1 MARHGAINRNNTK
14 INTPKQG
21 EEIMRHSDRGLQST
35 PAVTAALKAVLL
47 ASAAGFSLMAAS
59 GAMAQTATP
68 ASPAAQDPEE
78 EESSALDDVVVTGTA
93 IRGVA
98 PVGSATVGISR
109 EDIVQAPSR
118 DAGSLVARLPQA
130 SSQGTTLTSSGGR
143 AAGVNLRGL
152 GNNATLVLFDGR
164 RVVPQGGNAQVSDP
178 NLVPFSAIERVEVVT
193 DGASAIYGSDAVAGV
208 VNYILRRNY
217 DGAEI
222 STRYVNTLY
231 DQYAIDGVFGRTWS
245 GGSLLVSGA
254 YDTNDSVGRDARDYM
269 LQDLRPFGG
278 NDNRFVGT
286 TVFPDA
292 VGALIIGNTVYGL
305 PETNGVK
312 PTAAQVLAR
321 RNSPDLY
328 DSSHLYDFYTARERY
343 AFLMKA
349 RQEIAPGV
357 DVGYTGIYNL
367 RTNESRAG
375 DGFERVAITVRP
387 TSPYYIAGL
396 PAGNQTVVYNYSLN
410 NPGTSRSQD
419 NKEETFNHSVDLTAQ
434 LPWDYRFSALAS
446 YGKTDSCNVCQPQVN
461 TTRASVI
468 ANDLTSGFNP
478 YQTGRQ
484 AAADALVGGFIQ
496 QYDTVLFD
504 SVAKIDGA
512 LFSLPAG
519 DVRVAVGAEYSRY
532 KLYLKA
538 QNTLNLTNTYQTSR
552 FTKSDRDVKSAFAE
566 IFVPIVSD
574 ANPLPFMQ
582 SLDLSAAIRYDEYS
596 DAGDTTNPKIG
607 LTWKVNDELLFR
619 GSWGTS
625 FRAPTLIE
633 ANPATVGQTNR
644 VFVSNG
650 AGDSSIPITNVA
662 TGQSAV
668 LSRTGNT
675 AGLRPESAEIWSM
688 GAEYSPN
695 FVPDLRLSL
704 TYYSVG
710 YVDRI
715 ENLPNQ
721 TLILASPQNLELY
734 RDFFITA
741 PQPTT
746 CVNGNYATYNP
757 AYIPWLTDPNAV
769 YSPSTINDCSLVG
782 IIAGGR
788 LNLGDVRQSGL
799 DFSAN
804 YRQETSWGDFRFSG
818 SFSKILNLEKSVVAG
833 GPLFDAL
840 DTYGF
845 QVSER
850 GRLGVNFNRGG
861 FDANLSANFVGSYLN
876 NATITVAGVKIPDT
890 EVPSWTTLDAGLAY
904 EFDGGLAGA
913 LDGVRASM
921 SIQNLTDEEPPIVL
935 SGSTAVDLGNHNPFG
950 RIWTFELSKRF

>member
-1 MARHGAINRNNTK
+1 MSVIQKSAGVDIRRVGQLGWRA
-14 INTPKQG
+14 
-21 EEIMRHSDRGLQST
+21 GLMSSVALALV
-35 PAVTAALKAVLL
+35 AVPSLAWAQDTGRTTAA
-47 ASAAGFSLMAAS
+47 AAAR
-59 GAMAQTATP
+59 
-68 ASPAAQDPEE
+68 AQDPESQE
-78 EESSALDDVVVTGTA
+78 ADEDAAELDDVVVTGTA

-98 PVGSATVGISR
+98 PVGSATVGISQ
-109 EDIVQAPSR
+109 EDIVQAPAR
-118 DAGSLVARLPQA
+118 DASALVARLPQA

-208 VNYILRRNY
+208 VNYILRRNF
-217 DGAEI
+217 DGLEL
-222 STRYVNTLY
+222 SSRYTTTLY
-231 DQYAIDGVFGRTWS
+231 DQYAIDGVFGRTWD
-245 GGSLLVSGA
+245 GGSLLVAGS
-254 YDTNDSVGRDARDYM
+254 YDTNDSVGRDVRDYM
-269 LQDLRPFGG
+269 LQDLRPYGG
-278 NDNRFVGT
+278 NDNRFIGT
-286 TVFPDA
+286 TVFPDER
-292 VGALIIGNTVYGL
+292 GALIIGNTVYGL
-305 PETNGVK
+305 PSTNGVR
-312 PTAAQVLAR
+312 PTSAQVLPLAG
-321 RNSPDLY
+321 NPSLNDQ
-328 DSSHLYDFYTARERY
+328 SNLYDFYTGRERY
-343 AFLMKA
+343 AFLIKA
-349 RQEIAPGV
+349 RQEIAPGI
-357 DVGYTGIYNL
+357 DVGYTGIYNR

-375 DGFERVAITVRP
+375 DGFERISIRVQP
-387 TSPYYIAGL
+387 TSPYYIPGM
-396 PAGNQTVVYNYSLN
+396 PSPTGNQTVVYNYSLN
-410 NPGTSRSQD
+410 NPDTSRSQD
-419 NKEETFNHSVDLTAQ
+419 NLEETFNHSIDLTAE
-434 LPWDYRFSALAS
+434 LPMDYRFTGLIT
-446 YGKTDSCNVCQPQVN
+446 YGKTDSCNVCQAQVN

-468 ANDLTSGFNP
+468 ANDMSYGFNP
-478 YQTGRQ
+478 YLTGRQ

-512 LFSLPAG
+512 LFTLPAG
-519 DVRVAVGAEYSRY
+519 DVRVAVGAEFSRY

-552 FTKSDRDVKSAFAE
+552 FTKSDRDVVSGFGE
-566 IFVPIVSD
+566 VFIPIVGG
-574 ANPLPFMQ
+574 ANAMPFME
-582 SLDLSAAIRYDEYS
+582 SLDLSLAVRYDDYS
-596 DAGDTTNPKIG
+596 DAGTTTNPKVG
-607 LTWKVNDELLFR
+607 LTWRANDELLFR
-619 GSWGTS
+619 ASWGTS

-650 AGDSSIPITNVA
+650 AGDPAIPITNVS

-675 AGLRPESAEIWSM
+675 AGLQPESAEIWSM

-695 FVPDLRLSL
+695 FIPDLRLSL
-704 TYYSVG
+704 TYYNVA

-721 TLILASPQNLELY
+721 TLILASPGNLALY

-746 CVNGNYATYNP
+746 CVNGNISTYNP
-757 AYIPWLTDPNAV
+757 AYVPWLTDPNAV
-769 YSPSTINDCSLVG
+769 FSPSTINDCSLVG

-804 YRQETSWGDFRFSG
+804 YNLETDMGDFRFSG
-818 SFSKILNLEKSVVAG
+818 SFSKILNLEKSIVAG

-840 DTYGF
+840 DTIGF

-861 FDANLSANFVGSYLN
+861 FDANLSANYTGSYLN
-876 NATITVAGVKIPDT
+876 NATITVGGLRLPNT
-890 EVPSWTTLDAGLAY
+890 EVPSWTTLDAGIAY
-904 EFDGGLAGA
+904 EFEGGASGA
-913 LDGVRASM
+913 FDGVRASL
-921 SIQNLTDEEPPIVL
+921 SVQNVLDEEPPIVL
-935 SGSTAVDLGNHNPFG
+935 SGATAVDLGNHNPFG
-950 RIWTFELSKRF
+950 RIFSFEISKRF